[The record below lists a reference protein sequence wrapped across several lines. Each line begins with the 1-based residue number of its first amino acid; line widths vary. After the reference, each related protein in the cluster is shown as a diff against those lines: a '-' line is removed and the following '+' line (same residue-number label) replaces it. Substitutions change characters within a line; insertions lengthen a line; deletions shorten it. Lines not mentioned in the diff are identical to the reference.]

1 MHPILI
7 GKQAPLFTAKAVV
20 KGNIIDPFSLS
31 NFLGQYIL
39 FFFYPL
45 DFTFVCPTELHAFQ
59 EKLSSFKE
67 RNAEV
72 VGCSVD
78 SAFSHLAWLNTPKYK
93 GGIQGVEYPLVADL
107 TKTISRQYQVLK
119 EEEGFSAAD
128 YRRGIRLLEKKELFY
143 NLSAVCVPGVGD
155 AELIHEISSICHL
168 HRSILITA
176 EKDLY
181 DFLTHG

>member
-1 MHPILI
+1 MRQTVFLFGEAEKGEFCTPFFCKSLPQLAETFGNPPQESLGLMYAVQALLFERELI
-7 GKQAPLFTAKAVV
+7 YFRV
-20 KGNIIDPFSLS
+20 K
-31 NFLGQYIL
+31 
-39 FFFYPL
+39 
-45 DFTFVCPTELHAFQ
+45 
-59 EKLSSFKE
+59 
-67 RNAEV
+67 
-72 VGCSVD
+72 
-78 SAFSHLAWLNTPKYK
+78 
-93 GGIQGVEYPLVADL
+93 
-107 TKTISRQYQVLK
+107 
-119 EEEGFSAAD
+119 EEGFSAAD